1 MNLAR
6 TRYVIGQPGLK
17 AISLLV
23 LLKKFPGSYFF
34 KTLFQLPPCN
44 FTRNRIS
51 NKFFLGI
58 FVNCS
63 FVILEHRRMADSTRK
78 LRKRYLKEK
87 ALEFEQL
94 FLGPLLKLV
103 TEGWKLLA

>member
-34 KTLFQLPPCN
+34 KTLFQLTPPN
-44 FTRNRIS
+44 GRFYKEIKKEIFKGKGS
-51 NKFFLGI
+51 GI
-58 FVNCS
+58 
-63 FVILEHRRMADSTRK
+63 
-78 LRKRYLKEK
+78 
-87 ALEFEQL
+87 
-94 FLGPLLKLV
+94 
-103 TEGWKLLA
+103 